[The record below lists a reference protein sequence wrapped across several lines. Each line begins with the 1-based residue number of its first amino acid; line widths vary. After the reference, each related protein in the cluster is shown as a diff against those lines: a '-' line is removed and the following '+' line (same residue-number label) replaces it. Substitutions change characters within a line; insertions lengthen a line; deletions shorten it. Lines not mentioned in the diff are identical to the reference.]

1 MLGFDRRDGRTVLTE
16 RRYALPLQALE
27 VMALE
32 AEGAS
37 LMLLNPT
44 GGVLGGDHLDTRV
57 RLGEGSRVCL
67 TTPSATRVYRSA
79 GAPARQRFTA
89 TLARD
94 ARLEYVPDHLIP
106 SPGARLEQRTTITL
120 APGAS
125 AVVWDAW
132 AVGRPA
138 RDEVWAF
145 AQLDVALEIRDGR
158 GPLLHERARL
168 AGRPFWAGLGGAEG
182 MAYVGTF
189 VAAGDA
195 GEDWVALARALG
207 DGLAGAIGVARV
219 GISPLGRG
227 GLLAR
232 VLAPAAPALTGAAEH
247 LWERCR
253 RLLFDLPPLGLRK
266 L

>member
-1 MLGFDRRDGRTVLTE
+1 MLTE
-16 RRYALPLQALE
+16 RRYALPLQVLE
-27 VMALE
+27 VMTLE
-32 AEGAS
+32 AEGAA

-57 RLGEGSRVCL
+57 RLGEGCHVCL
-67 TTPSATRVYRSA
+67 TTPSATRVYRST

-120 APGAS
+120 EAGA
-125 AVVWDAW
+125 AALVWDAW
-132 AVGRPA
+132 AAGRPA

-145 AQLDVALEIRDGR
+145 AELDIALEIRDRR
-158 GPLLHERARL
+158 GLLLHERARL
-168 AGRPFWAGLGGAEG
+168 AGRPIWAGLGGAEG

-189 VAAGDA
+189 AAACDSGD
-195 GEDWVALARALG
+195 DWAALARALS
-207 DGLAGAIGVARV
+207 DGLNGEIGAARV
-219 GISPLGRG
+219 GITPLGRG

-232 VLAPAAPALTGAAEH
+232 VLAPAAPALIGAAER
-247 LWERCR
+247 LWARCR